1 MKSLVFVMG
10 IFSFL
15 GFLQKE
21 IVIEDFSLSNSNTW
35 VVVNDGIMGGISS
48 SSMELDVLGNGV
60 FSGKVSLENNG
71 GFTLVKRRVAIDF
84 SNKYSKIQLRV
95 KGDGKQY
102 QFRIKPSWN
111 TKHWY
116 IQKFQ
121 TKNDWEIIT
130 LELKDF
136 YPSLRGNRL
145 SLSNFVDNRVE
156 SIAFLIGNKKQ
167 ETFKLTIDYI
177 KLIP

>member
-1 MKSLVFVMG
+1 MKSLVLIMG

-15 GFLQKE
+15 GFFQKE
-21 IVIEDFSLSNSNTW
+21 IVVEDFSLSNSNTW
-35 VVVNDGIMGGISS
+35 FVVNDGVMGGISS
-48 SSMELDVLGNGV
+48 SLMELDIERNGV
-60 FSGKVSLENNG
+60 FSGEVSLENNG
-71 GFTLVKRRVAIDF
+71 GFTLVKRKVVIDF

-116 IQKFQ
+116 IQKFE
-121 TKNDWEIIT
+121 TKKDWEIIT

-145 SLSNFVDNRVE
+145 SISNFADNRIE
-156 SIAFLIGNKKQ
+156 GIAFLIGNKKQ
-167 ETFKLTIDYI
+167 EAFKLTIDYI
-177 KLIP
+177 KLIS

>member
-1 MKSLVFVMG
+1 MKLL
-10 IFSFL
+10 SFL
-15 GFLQKE
+15 SLGLFLE
-21 IVIEDFSLSNSNTW
+21 DITVFDFSQLENTW
-35 VVVNDGIMGGISS
+35 VVINDGVMGGVSS
-48 SSMELDVLGNGV
+48 SVLQVDDQANGIFKGN
-60 FSGKVSLENNG
+60 VSLENNG
-71 GFTLVKRRVAIDF
+71 GFTLVKRKVAIDF

-121 TKNDWEIIT
+121 THKEWEIIT

-145 SLSNFVDNRVE
+145 SISNFVDKRVE
-156 SIAFLIGNKKQ
+156 AIAFLIGNKKQ
-167 ETFKLTIDYI
+167 EVFKLTIDYI